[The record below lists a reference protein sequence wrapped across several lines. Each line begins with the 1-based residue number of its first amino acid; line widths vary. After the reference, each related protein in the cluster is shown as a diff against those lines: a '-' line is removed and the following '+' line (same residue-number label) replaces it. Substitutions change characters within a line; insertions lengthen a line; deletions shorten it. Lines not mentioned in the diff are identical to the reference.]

1 MEQPLPHSTG
11 ETKIANSLPH
21 QSFRRLLADALMA
34 SSLYPALLLAAC
46 FMEEDAGF
54 GPVPFVIIG
63 FYLLAA
69 LTMAFAAWRML
80 RGEGALSLRKRC
92 FFVLRSSLLL
102 SAPYLVIYFVAG
114 GSYLPWWV
122 APVFVLFMMP
132 IPVFFLERQRWRRQ
146 IAAERTMPVSRPAL
160 PRALRGNLFICVLLS
175 LAPAAG
181 MLHVVE
187 LVNAAHGGGAGV
199 EEIAFRCGAPVLACL
214 VLTVLIYLLLKLL
227 RCVVKRFPYLR
238 RLEPLGATGLLCF
251 MWLLLPD
258 DVALRAV
265 VGIVLW
271 WLLLRHLIRLSTGSC
286 RGWYWWRDSR
296 PACILQ
302 SIIPSVALVCMCA
315 GDKVDSPFYSL
326 IVLYLLSFCA
336 QGYRGESSPVRR
348 VVFIFLASH
357 TLACS
362 FMCMCTRGFMLS
374 SYALGLAPTAILFL
388 YLLEN
393 RSTEQKTEPS

>member
-1 MEQPLPHSTG
+1 MEQAEQYSTG
-11 ETKIANSLPH
+11 APESTKSLPILP
-21 QSFRRLLADALMA
+21 FRRLMADALMA

-122 APVFVLFMMP
+122 APVFILFMMP
-132 IPVFFLERQRWRRQ
+132 IPVFFLERQKWRRQ
-146 IAAERTMPVSRPAL
+146 IAAERTIPVSRPAL

-187 LVNAAHGGGAGV
+187 LVDAAHGGGAGV
-199 EEIAFRCGAPVLACL
+199 EEIAFRSGAPVLACL

-238 RLEPLGATGLLCF
+238 RRGNGIAVSHMVAVAGRRRIARRCGDCIVVAAAPASHPAEHGELSRLVLVAGFPPGLY
-251 MWLLLPD
+251 P
-258 DVALRAV
+258 AEHHPI
-265 VGIVLW
+265 G
-271 WLLLRHLIRLSTGSC
+271 GSGMYVC
-286 RGWYWWRDSR
+286 RG
-296 PACILQ
+296 
-302 SIIPSVALVCMCA
+302 
-315 GDKVDSPFYSL
+315 
-326 IVLYLLSFCA
+326 
-336 QGYRGESSPVRR
+336 
-348 VVFIFLASH
+348 
-357 TLACS
+357 
-362 FMCMCTRGFMLS
+362 
-374 SYALGLAPTAILFL
+374 
-388 YLLEN
+388 
-393 RSTEQKTEPS
+393 

>member
-1 MEQPLPHSTG
+1 M
-11 ETKIANSLPH
+11 
-21 QSFRRLLADALMA
+21 
-34 SSLYPALLLAAC
+34 
-46 FMEEDAGF
+46 
-54 GPVPFVIIG
+54 
-63 FYLLAA
+63 
-69 LTMAFAAWRML
+69 
-80 RGEGALSLRKRC
+80 
-92 FFVLRSSLLL
+92 
-102 SAPYLVIYFVAG
+102 
-114 GSYLPWWV
+114 
-122 APVFVLFMMP
+122 
-132 IPVFFLERQRWRRQ
+132 
-146 IAAERTMPVSRPAL
+146 
-160 PRALRGNLFICVLLS
+160 
-175 LAPAAG
+175 
-181 MLHVVE
+181 
-187 LVNAAHGGGAGV
+187 
-199 EEIAFRCGAPVLACL
+199 LACL

-271 WLLLRHLIRLSTGSC
+271 WLLLRHLIRLSTGRC
-286 RGWYWWRDSR
+286 RSWYWWRDSR

-302 SIIPSVALVCMCA
+302 SLIPSVALVCMCS
-315 GDKVDSPFYSL
+315 GDKVDSPFFSL

-336 QGYRGESSPVRR
+336 QGYRGNSSPVRR

-374 SYALGLAPTAILFL
+374 SYALGLAPTAILLL

-393 RSTEQKTEPS
+393 RPLKPE

>member
-21 QSFRRLLADALMA
+21 QSFRRLMADALMA
-34 SSLYPALLLAAC
+34 SSLYPALLLVAC
-46 FMEEDAGF
+46 LVEGEEVF

-63 FYLLAA
+63 FYLLAS
-69 LTMAFAAWRML
+69 LTMAVTAWSML
-80 RGEGALSLRKRC
+80 RRPESPSLRTLC

-114 GSYLPWWV
+114 GSHIPWWV
-122 APVFVLFMMP
+122 APVFILFMVP
-132 IPVFFLERQRWRRQ
+132 VPVFFLERQRWRRQ

-181 MLHVVE
+181 MLHGVE
-187 LVNAAHGGGAGV
+187 LVDVAHEVGLSG
-199 EEIAFRCGAPVLACL
+199 EEICFRCGAPVPACL

-238 RLEPLGATGLLCF
+238 RLEPLGATGLLCLI
-251 MWLLLPD
+251 WLLLPD
-258 DVALRAV
+258 DVGLRAV

-315 GDKVDSPFYSL
+315 GEKVDYPFFSL
-326 IVLYLLSFCA
+326 IFLYLLSFCA

-348 VVFIFLASH
+348 VLFIFLASH
-357 TLACS
+357 LLACS

-374 SYALGLAPTAILFL
+374 SYALGLAPTAILLL

-393 RSTEQKTEPS
+393 RPFKPD